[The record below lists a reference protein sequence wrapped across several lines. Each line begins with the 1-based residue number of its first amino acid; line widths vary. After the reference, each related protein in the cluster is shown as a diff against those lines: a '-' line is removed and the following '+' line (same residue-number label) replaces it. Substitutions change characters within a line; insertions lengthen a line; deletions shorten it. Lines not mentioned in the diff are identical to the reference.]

1 MRVRYV
7 LGEGYSEFIIL
18 VRALCAVEYLGI
30 AHIVGIGAAACYI
43 KELNTFESRDI
54 LTFVPECILIAV
66 VPECIIST
74 TVPECVVAEVVPEL
88 FLIEITGQN
97 V

>member
-18 VRALCAVEYLGI
+18 VRALCTVEYLGI
-30 AHIVGIGAAACYI
+30 AHKVGIGAAACYI

-54 LTFVPECILIAV
+54 LAV

-74 TVPECVVAEVVPEL
+74 TVPEL